1 MERPPKKALQK
12 DPALPIIIRLHL
24 KSWGLETL
32 MLKRIRSY
40 LRTYFITGLLVTL
53 PLGLTYWILKV
64 LLQSM
69 ESLIGNPIQRY
80 LDIYIPG
87 MGIILLISLILLIG
101 IFARNFIG
109 KKLGGLGEKILNKI
123 PLVRNI
129 YTSIKQI
136 VTTIFM
142 QGKSNFRGVVLVEYP
157 RRGAYSVGFVTGD
170 TKGQIQR
177 ITEDNLVNVFVP
189 TTPNPTS
196 GFFILFP
203 ENDITLLNMTVEE
216 GMKMIISAGMVTPP
230 DRTLPPV
237 EESNGAT

>member
-1 MERPPKKALQK
+1 
-12 DPALPIIIRLHL
+12 
-24 KSWGLETL
+24 

-109 KKLGGLGEKILNKI
+109 RKLGGLGEKILNKI

>member
-1 MERPPKKALQK
+1 
-12 DPALPIIIRLHL
+12 
-24 KSWGLETL
+24 
-32 MLKRIRSY
+32 
-40 LRTYFITGLLVTL
+40 
-53 PLGLTYWILKV
+53 
-64 LLQSM
+64 
-69 ESLIGNPIQRY
+69 
-80 LDIYIPG
+80 

-230 DRTLPPV
+230 DRILPPV

>member
-1 MERPPKKALQK
+1 
-12 DPALPIIIRLHL
+12 
-24 KSWGLETL
+24 
-32 MLKRIRSY
+32 MLKKIRGY
-40 LRTYFITGLLVTL
+40 LRAYFITGLLVTL

-87 MGIILLISLILLIG
+87 MGIILLISLILLVG

-109 KKLGGLGEKILNKI
+109 RKLGGLGEKVLHKI

-136 VTTIFM
+136 VTTVFM

-157 RRGAYSVGFVTGD
+157 RLGIYSLGFITGD
-170 TKGQIQR
+170 STGQVQR
-177 ITEDNLVNVFVP
+177 ITKDKMVNVFVP

-203 ENDITLLNMTVEE
+203 EQDIILLNMTVEE
-216 GMKMIISAGMVTPP
+216 GMKMLISAGMVTPP
-230 DRTLPPV
+230 DRMIPPV
-237 EESNGAT
+237 EESKGVG

>member
-1 MERPPKKALQK
+1 
-12 DPALPIIIRLHL
+12 
-24 KSWGLETL
+24 
-32 MLKRIRSY
+32 MLKKIRGY
-40 LRTYFITGLLVTL
+40 LRAYFITGLLVTL

-69 ESLIGNPIQRY
+69 ESLIGNPIQLY

-109 KKLGGLGEKILNKI
+109 RKLGGLGEKILNKI